1 MISTKPE
8 GSSNCPTA
16 FTQDIKRMKELP
28 YQVMLGAAVLCVRSR
43 EKGSC
48 GRPWNIKKTCISFT
62 KCMSFSMSI
71 IYCSLFFL
79 CRYDETA
86 PTIEPAAKA
95 MIIDGAQAA
104 SAKEMPLTALL
115 SNAATGNAAQVAAK
129 VIIAERNGL
138 FLMFDIMFSPFLLI
152 YESSFAG
159 TCIMCM
165 SFISRFYLCYLYIR
179 SASRISTQK
188 TKKHWFSIIHQN
200 AMDTGRISRIYSYTK
215 QKRVE

>member
-1 MISTKPE
+1 
-8 GSSNCPTA
+8 
-16 FTQDIKRMKELP
+16 MKELP

-159 TCIMCM
+159 TCILCM

-188 TKKHWFSIIHQN
+188 TKKTLVFHHSSECYGYRPDLTYIFVHK
-200 AMDTGRISRIYSYTK
+200 AEKGRMIKINMTQTERRYK
-215 QKRVE
+215 Q